1 MNEAAIAINRKQT
14 RLSKITI
21 QLIVLL
27 LTLLLSTQMAVPSI
41 KYVAQ
46 RSDSLPGSGT
56 SENPFGDLQKAIEQA
71 KDGDVLK
78 LAPGE
83 YLSTPALFHEVLCG
97 NCAEHKTDVQAT
109 RGFFIEDKALH
120 IQGAGSDETI
130 LITDAGYGVLF
141 LNSRGSTIEDV
152 MVTGGMRDMDG
163 NATDAGIVAKFSTV
177 TIRCCQIRDN
187 TDYNDSV
194 IVGIGGVMGRENS
207 ELLIQ
212 ECRMINNSWDGVALY
227 RGASAVIEDCVIDS
241 GRGAGIGVTWDAS
254 ATCLRNRV
262 SNYWKGI
269 GSFGTSTVVARN
281 NAVFDNLGWGI
292 IATGASHLIAEN
304 NVVTRNGNCGM
315 AIWSAE
321 CRGRIVNNIITNNG
335 HRKEWVCPCVGLWS
349 VGKTTYWTID
359 YNDVWANFLDDFK
372 GPIPVM
378 QMNKN
383 LSANPQF
390 VDSLNFHLAPSSP
403 CIDAGDSQLTDP
415 DGTPSDLGIHGGPAA
430 R

>member
-1 MNEAAIAINRKQT
+1 MTYAFA
-14 RLSKITI
+14 
-21 QLIVLL
+21 LL
-27 LTLLLSTQMAVPSI
+27 LLLVAQVALPAT
-41 KYVAQ
+41 KYVSP

-56 SENPFGDLQKAIEQA
+56 SANPFGDLQQAIEQA

-83 YLSTPALFHEVLCG
+83 YLSTPAPFIEELCG

-109 RGFFIEDKALH
+109 RGFIIEGKTLH
-120 IQGAGSDETI
+120 IQGAGADTTT
-130 LITDAGYGVLF
+130 LCTDAGYGVLF
-141 LNSRGSTIEDV
+141 LNSRGSTLEDV
-152 MVTGGMRDMDG
+152 MITGGVRDFDG
-163 NATDAGIVAKFSTV
+163 NATDAGIVVKFSSV
-177 TIRCCQIRDN
+177 TIRHCHIRDN

-212 ECRMINNSWDGVALY
+212 ECRITNNSWDGVALY
-227 RGASAVIEDCVIDS
+227 RGATAVIEDCVIDS
-241 GRGAGIGVTWDAS
+241 GRGVGIGVTWDAS

-292 IATGASHLIAEN
+292 IATGESHLIAEN

-315 AIWSAE
+315 AIWSAK
-321 CRGRIVNNIITNNG
+321 CRGRIVNNIITKNG

-349 VGKTTYWTID
+349 VGKTTHWTID

-378 QMNKN
+378 QMNGT

-390 VDSLNFHLAPSSP
+390 IDSPNFHLAPSSP
-403 CIDAGDSQLTDP
+403 CIDAGDSKLTDP

-430 R
+430 RR